1 MQESIA
7 QQIRNYFQENQ
18 WNFDEQKNAFLTG
31 VSLEGHTDGAMIQLI
46 VNDRSFMMLTAPDID
61 IPEEA
66 FLSVQTYANEINNL
80 INIGCIYLDKEQQVL
95 VFRTSMI
102 CADNVPSAQQ
112 IDDIIGY
119 SVTMVQDIA
128 ESLLNLLEGEI
139 SPEDAAVQAVQAE

>member
-7 QQIRNYFQENQ
+7 QQIRNYFQENE
-18 WNFDEQKNAFLTG
+18 WNFDEQANIFLTG
-31 VSLEGHTDGAMIQLI
+31 VSLEGHTEGAMIQLI

-66 FLSVQTYANEINNL
+66 FIPVQTYANEINNL
-80 INIGCIYLDKEQQVL
+80 INIGCLYLDKEQKILALRVG
-95 VFRTSMI
+95 VI

-128 ESLLNLLEGEI
+128 ESLLNLLQGHL